1 MIVDSYIKKV
11 CTQILYGELNLN
23 VKGKKYYFQG
33 KNVGPSVHL
42 TVHKLSMLWDLYFR
56 GSVGLGDA
64 YIKGKFEADDLS
76 KFLEFGAMNEKA
88 FGGEMGGS
96 KLYRYLSKSYMSK
109 TQNSLGQ
116 SKKNIH
122 AHYDLGNDF
131 YEEWLDD
138 SLTYSSGFF
147 KTGKETLSQA
157 QRNKFDSLIKG
168 NEPQSGDHILEIGS
182 GWGSFAFYLISKYP
196 DITIDTLTI
205 SQEQYDFVKS
215 KIEENH
221 LQGKL
226 NVIFKDYREH
236 QGEYSRIYSIEMFEA
251 VGMQYWQIYFD
262 KIKDLL
268 KPSGVFSMQT
278 IVIFEELFDK
288 YSQKIDF
295 IQKYIFPG
303 GMLPTVKTLENIAY
317 EKKFDFLIK
326 NQMADS
332 YYQTLEMW
340 RQNFNHKWDKIK
352 NLGYSN
358 EFKRMWN
365 FYLSYCSGG
374 FKAKTID
381 VFQIDFTKNSNK

>member
-1 MIVDSYIKKV
+1 MIVDHYINKV
-11 CTQILYGELNLN
+11 CTQILYGELNLE

-33 KNVGPSVHL
+33 QNEGPSVHL

-76 KFLEFGAMNEKA
+76 KFLEFGAMNERA

-96 KLYRYLSKSYMSK
+96 KLYRYLSKSYMNK

-157 QRNKFDSLIKG
+157 QKNKFDSLING
-168 NEPQSGDHILEIGS
+168 NEPKFGDHVLEIGS

-278 IVIFEELFDK
+278 IVIFEGLFEK

-303 GMLPTVKTLENIAY
+303 GMLPTVKTLENIAI
-317 EKKFDFLIK
+317 EKKLDFFVK

-332 YYQTLEMW
+332 YHQTLEMW

-381 VFQIDFTKNSNK
+381 VFQIDFTKNSN

>member
-1 MIVDSYIKKV
+1 MIVDHYINKV
-11 CTQILYGELNLN
+11 CTQILYGELNLE

-33 KNVGPSVHL
+33 QNEGPSVHL

-76 KFLEFGAMNEKA
+76 KFLEFGAMNERA

-96 KLYRYLSKSYMSK
+96 KLYRYLSKSYMNK

-147 KTGKETLSQA
+147 KTGNETLSQA
-157 QRNKFDSLIKG
+157 QKNKFDSLIKG
-168 NEPQSGDHILEIGS
+168 NEPKSGDHVLEIGS

-278 IVIFEELFDK
+278 IVIFEGLFEK

-303 GMLPTVKTLENIAY
+303 GMLPTVKTLENIAI
-317 EKKFDFLIK
+317 EKKLDFFVK

-332 YYQTLEMW
+332 YHQTLEMW

-381 VFQIDFTKNSNK
+381 VFQIDFTKNSN

>member
-1 MIVDSYIKKV
+1 MIVDHYINKV
-11 CTQILYGELNLN
+11 CTQILYGELNLE

-33 KNVGPSVHL
+33 QNEGPSVHL

-96 KLYRYLSKSYMSK
+96 KLYRYLSKSYMHK

-147 KTGKETLSQA
+147 KTGNETLSQA
-157 QRNKFDSLIKG
+157 QKNKFDSLIKG
-168 NEPQSGDHILEIGS
+168 NEPKSGDHVLEIGS
-182 GWGSFAFYLISKYP
+182 GWGSFAFYLISKFP

-221 LQGKL
+221 LQENL

-278 IVIFEELFDK
+278 IVIFEGLFEK

-303 GMLPTVKTLENIAY
+303 GMLPTVKTLENIAI
-317 EKKFDFLIK
+317 EKKLDFFVK

-332 YYQTLEMW
+332 YHQTLEMW

-381 VFQIDFTKNSNK
+381 VFQIDFTKKQ

>member
-1 MIVDSYIKKV
+1 MIVDHYINKV
-11 CTQILYGELNLN
+11 CTQILYGELNLE

-33 KNVGPSVHL
+33 QNEGPSVHL

-96 KLYRYLSKSYMSK
+96 KLYRYLSKSYMNK

-147 KTGKETLSQA
+147 KTGNETLSQA
-157 QRNKFDSLIKG
+157 QKNKFDSLIKG
-168 NEPQSGDHILEIGS
+168 NEPKSGDHVLEIGS

-196 DITIDTLTI
+196 NITIDTLTI

-221 LQGKL
+221 LQGNL

-278 IVIFEELFDK
+278 IVIFEGLFEK

-303 GMLPTVKTLENIAY
+303 GMLPTVKTLENIAI
-317 EKKFDFLIK
+317 EKKLDFFVK

-332 YYQTLEMW
+332 YYQTLEIW

-381 VFQIDFTKNSNK
+381 VFQIDFTKNSN

>member
-1 MIVDSYIKKV
+1 MIVDHYINKV
-11 CTQILYGELNLN
+11 CTQILYGELNLE

-33 KNVGPSVHL
+33 QNEGPSVHL

-76 KFLEFGAMNEKA
+76 KFLEFGAMNERA

-96 KLYRYLSKSYMSK
+96 KLYRYLSKSYMNK

-147 KTGKETLSQA
+147 KTGNETLSQA
-157 QRNKFDSLIKG
+157 QKNKFDSLIKG
-168 NEPQSGDHILEIGS
+168 NEPKSGDHVLEIGS

-221 LQGKL
+221 LQGNL

-268 KPSGVFSMQT
+268 KPSGIFSMQT
-278 IVIFEELFDK
+278 IVIFEGLFEK

-303 GMLPTVKTLENIAY
+303 GMLPTVKTLENIAI
-317 EKKFDFLIK
+317 EKKLDFFVK

-332 YYQTLEMW
+332 YHQTLEMW

-381 VFQIDFTKNSNK
+381 VFQIDFTKNSN

>member
-1 MIVDSYIKKV
+1 MIIDHYINKV
-11 CTQILYGELNLN
+11 CTQILYGELNLE

-33 KNVGPSVHL
+33 QNEGPSVHL

-76 KFLEFGAMNEKA
+76 KFLEFGAMNERA

-96 KLYRYLSKSYMSK
+96 KLYRYLSRSYMNK

-157 QRNKFDSLIKG
+157 QKNKFDSLIKG
-168 NEPQSGDHILEIGS
+168 NEPQSGDHVLEIGS

-251 VGMQYWQIYFD
+251 VGMKYWQTYFD
-262 KIKDLL
+262 KVKDLL

-278 IVIFEELFDK
+278 IVIFEELFEK

-303 GMLPTVKTLENIAY
+303 GMLPTVKTLENIAI

-332 YYQTLEMW
+332 YHQTLEIW
-340 RQNFNHKWDKIK
+340 RQNFNHKWDTIK
-352 NLGYSN
+352 HLGYSN

-381 VFQIDFTKNSNK
+381 VFQIDFTKKSN

>member
-1 MIVDSYIKKV
+1 MIVDHYINKV
-11 CTQILYGELNLN
+11 CTQILYGELNLE

-33 KNVGPSVHL
+33 QNEGPSVHL

-56 GSVGLGDA
+56 GSVGLGEA

-76 KFLEFGAMNEKA
+76 KFLEFGAMNERA

-96 KLYRYLSKSYMSK
+96 KLYRYLSKSYMNK

-157 QRNKFDSLIKG
+157 QKNKFESLING
-168 NEPQSGDHILEIGS
+168 NEPKSGDHVLEIGS
-182 GWGSFAFYLISKYP
+182 GWGSFAFYLISKFP

-221 LQGKL
+221 LQGNL

-278 IVIFEELFDK
+278 IVIFEELFEK

-303 GMLPTVKTLENIAY
+303 GMLPTVKTLENIAI
-317 EKKFDFLIK
+317 EKKLDFFVK

-332 YYQTLEMW
+332 YHQTLEMW
-340 RQNFNHKWDKIK
+340 RQNFNYKWEKIK
-352 NLGYSN
+352 HLGYSN

-381 VFQIDFTKNSNK
+381 VFQIDFTKNSN

>member
-1 MIVDSYIKKV
+1 MIVDHYINKV
-11 CTQILYGELNLN
+11 CTQILYGELNLE

-33 KNVGPSVHL
+33 QNEGPSVHL

-56 GSVGLGDA
+56 GSVGLGEA

-88 FGGEMGGS
+88 FGSEMGGS
-96 KLYRYLSKSYMSK
+96 KLYRYLSKSYMNK

-157 QRNKFDSLIKG
+157 QKNKFDSLIKG
-168 NEPQSGDHILEIGS
+168 NEPKSGDHVLEIGS

-221 LQGKL
+221 LQGNL

-278 IVIFEELFDK
+278 IVIFEGLFEK

-303 GMLPTVKTLENIAY
+303 GMLPTVKTLENIAI
-317 EKKFDFLIK
+317 EKKLDFFVK

-332 YYQTLEMW
+332 YHQTLEMW

-381 VFQIDFTKNSNK
+381 VFQIDFTKNSN

>member
-1 MIVDSYIKKV
+1 MIIDHYINKV
-11 CTQILYGELNLN
+11 CTQILYGELNLE

-33 KNVGPSVHL
+33 QNEGPSVHL

-76 KFLEFGAMNEKA
+76 KFLEFGAMNERA

-96 KLYRYLSKSYMSK
+96 KLYRYLSKSYMNK

-157 QRNKFDSLIKG
+157 QKNKFDSLIKG
-168 NEPQSGDHILEIGS
+168 NEPQSGDHVLEIGS

-215 KIEENH
+215 KIEESH

-251 VGMQYWQIYFD
+251 VGMKYWQTYFD
-262 KIKDLL
+262 KVKDLL

-278 IVIFEELFDK
+278 IVIFEELFEK

-303 GMLPTVKTLENIAY
+303 GMLPTVKTLENIAI

-332 YYQTLEMW
+332 YHQTLEIW
-340 RQNFNHKWDKIK
+340 RQNFNHKWDTIK
-352 NLGYSN
+352 HLGYSN

-381 VFQIDFTKNSNK
+381 VFQIDFTKK

>member
-1 MIVDSYIKKV
+1 MIVDHYINKV
-11 CTQILYGELNLN
+11 CTQILYGELNLE

-33 KNVGPSVHL
+33 QNEGPSVHL

>member
-1 MIVDSYIKKV
+1 MIVDHYINKV
-11 CTQILYGELNLN
+11 CTQILYGELNLE

-33 KNVGPSVHL
+33 QNKGPSVHL

-96 KLYRYLSKSYMSK
+96 KLYRYLSKSYMNK

-147 KTGKETLSQA
+147 KTGNETLSQA
-157 QRNKFDSLIKG
+157 QKNKFDSLIKG
-168 NEPQSGDHILEIGS
+168 NEPKSGDHVLEIGS

-221 LQGKL
+221 LQGNL

-278 IVIFEELFDK
+278 IVIFEGLFEK

-303 GMLPTVKTLENIAY
+303 GMLPTVKTLENIAI
-317 EKKFDFLIK
+317 EKKLDFFVK

-332 YYQTLEMW
+332 YYQTLEIW

-381 VFQIDFTKNSNK
+381 VFQIDFTKNSN

>member
-1 MIVDSYIKKV
+1 MIVDHYINKV
-11 CTQILYGELNLN
+11 CTQILYGELNLE

-33 KNVGPSVHL
+33 QNDGPSVHL

-96 KLYRYLSKSYMSK
+96 KLYRYLSKSYMNK

-147 KTGKETLSQA
+147 KTGNETLSQA
-157 QRNKFDSLIKG
+157 QKNKFDSLIKG
-168 NEPQSGDHILEIGS
+168 NEPKSGDHVLEIGS
-182 GWGSFAFYLISKYP
+182 GWGSFAFYLISKFP

-221 LQGKL
+221 LQENL

-278 IVIFEELFDK
+278 IVIFEGLFEK
-288 YSQKIDF
+288 YTQKIDF

-303 GMLPTVKTLENIAY
+303 GMLPTVKTLENIAI
-317 EKKFDFLIK
+317 EKKLDFFVK

-332 YYQTLEMW
+332 YHQTLEMW

-381 VFQIDFTKNSNK
+381 VFQIDFTKNSN

>member
-1 MIVDSYIKKV
+1 MIIDHYINKV
-11 CTQILYGELNLN
+11 CTQILYGELNLE

-33 KNVGPSVHL
+33 QNKGPSVHL

-76 KFLEFGAMNEKA
+76 KFLEFGAMNERA

-96 KLYRYLSKSYMSK
+96 KLYRYLSKSYMNK

-157 QRNKFDSLIKG
+157 QKNKFDSLIKG
-168 NEPQSGDHILEIGS
+168 NEPQSGDHVLEIGS

-221 LQGKL
+221 LQGNL

-278 IVIFEELFDK
+278 IVIFEGLFEK

-303 GMLPTVKTLENIAY
+303 GMLPTVKTLENIAI
-317 EKKFDFLIK
+317 EKKLDFFVK

-332 YYQTLEMW
+332 YHQTLEMW

-381 VFQIDFTKNSNK
+381 VFQIDFTKKSN

>member
-1 MIVDSYIKKV
+1 MIVDHYINKV
-11 CTQILYGELNLN
+11 CTQILYGELNLE

-33 KNVGPSVHL
+33 QNEGPSVHL

-64 YIKGKFEADDLS
+64 YIKGKFEPDDLS

-96 KLYRYLSKSYMSK
+96 KLYRYLSKSYMHK

-157 QRNKFDSLIKG
+157 QKNKFESLIKG
-168 NEPQSGDHILEIGS
+168 NEPKSGDHVLEIGS

-221 LQGKL
+221 LQGNL

-278 IVIFEELFDK
+278 IVIFEGLFEK

-303 GMLPTVKTLENIAY
+303 GMLPTVKTLENIAI
-317 EKKFDFLIK
+317 EKKLDFFVK

-332 YYQTLEMW
+332 YHQTLEMW

-381 VFQIDFTKNSNK
+381 VFQIDFTKNSN

>member
-1 MIVDSYIKKV
+1 MIIDHYINKV
-11 CTQILYGELNLN
+11 CTQILYGELNLE

-33 KNVGPSVHL
+33 QNEGPSVHL
-42 TVHKLSMLWDLYFR
+42 TVHKFSMLWDLYFR

-76 KFLEFGAMNEKA
+76 KFLEFGAMNERA

-96 KLYRYLSKSYMSK
+96 KLYRYLSKSYMNK

-157 QRNKFDSLIKG
+157 QKNKFDSLIKG
-168 NEPQSGDHILEIGS
+168 NEPQSGDHVLEIGS

-205 SQEQYDFVKS
+205 SLEQYDFVKS

-251 VGMQYWQIYFD
+251 VGMKYWQTYFD
-262 KIKDLL
+262 KVKDLL

-278 IVIFEELFDK
+278 IVIFEELFEK

-303 GMLPTVKTLENIAY
+303 GMLPTVKTLENIAI
-317 EKKFDFLIK
+317 EKKLDFLIK

-332 YYQTLEMW
+332 YHQTLEIW
-340 RQNFNHKWDKIK
+340 RQNFNHKWDTIK
-352 NLGYSN
+352 HLGYSN

-381 VFQIDFTKNSNK
+381 VFQIDFTKKSN

>member
-1 MIVDSYIKKV
+1 LIIDHYINKV
-11 CTQILYGELNLN
+11 CTQILYGELNLE
-23 VKGKKYYFQG
+23 VKGKKYYFHGQ
-33 KNVGPSVHL
+33 NEGPSVHL

-76 KFLEFGAMNEKA
+76 KFLEFGAMNERA

-96 KLYRYLSKSYMSK
+96 KLYRYLSKSYMNK

-157 QRNKFDSLIKG
+157 QKNKFDSLIKG
-168 NEPQSGDHILEIGS
+168 NEPQSGDHVLEIGS

-215 KIEENH
+215 KIEESH

-251 VGMQYWQIYFD
+251 VGMKYWQTYFD
-262 KIKDLL
+262 KVKDLL

-278 IVIFEELFDK
+278 IVIFEELFEK

-303 GMLPTVKTLENIAY
+303 GMLPTVKTLENIAI
-317 EKKFDFLIK
+317 EKKLDFLIK

-332 YYQTLEMW
+332 YHQTLEIW
-340 RQNFNHKWDKIK
+340 RQNFNHKWDTIK
-352 NLGYSN
+352 HLGYSN

-381 VFQIDFTKNSNK
+381 VFQIDFTKKK

>member
-1 MIVDSYIKKV
+1 MIVDHYINKV
-11 CTQILYGELNLN
+11 CTQILYGELNLE

-33 KNVGPSVHL
+33 QNEGPSVHL

-56 GSVGLGDA
+56 GSVGLGEA

-76 KFLEFGAMNEKA
+76 KFLEFGAMNERA

-96 KLYRYLSKSYMSK
+96 KLYRYLSKSYMHK

-147 KTGKETLSQA
+147 KTGNETLSQA
-157 QRNKFDSLIKG
+157 QKNKFDSLIKG
-168 NEPQSGDHILEIGS
+168 NEPKSGDHVLEIGS

-221 LQGKL
+221 LQGNL

-268 KPSGVFSMQT
+268 KPSGIFSMQT
-278 IVIFEELFDK
+278 IVIFEGLFEK

-303 GMLPTVKTLENIAY
+303 GMLPTVKTLENIAI
-317 EKKFDFLIK
+317 EKKLDFFVK

-332 YYQTLEMW
+332 YHQTLEMW

-381 VFQIDFTKNSNK
+381 VFQIDFTKNSN

>member
-1 MIVDSYIKKV
+1 MIVDHYINKV
-11 CTQILYGELNLN
+11 CTQILYGELNLE

-33 KNVGPSVHL
+33 QNEGPSVHL

-76 KFLEFGAMNEKA
+76 KFLEFGAMNERA

-96 KLYRYLSKSYMSK
+96 KLYRYLSKSYMNK

-157 QRNKFDSLIKG
+157 QKNKFDSLIKG
-168 NEPQSGDHILEIGS
+168 NEPQSGDHVLEIGS
-182 GWGSFAFYLISKYP
+182 GWGSFTFYLISKYP

-221 LQGKL
+221 LQGNL

-278 IVIFEELFDK
+278 IVIFEGLFEK

-303 GMLPTVKTLENIAY
+303 GMLPTVKTLENIAI
-317 EKKFDFLIK
+317 EKKLDFFVK

-332 YYQTLEMW
+332 YHQTLEMW

-381 VFQIDFTKNSNK
+381 VFQIDFTKNSN

>member
-1 MIVDSYIKKV
+1 LIVDHYIKKV
-11 CTQILYGELNLN
+11 CTQILYGELNLV

-33 KNVGPSVHL
+33 QNEGPSVHL

-96 KLYRYLSKSYMSK
+96 KLYRYLSKSYMNK

-147 KTGKETLSQA
+147 KTGNETLSQA
-157 QRNKFDSLIKG
+157 QKNKFDSLIKG
-168 NEPQSGDHILEIGS
+168 NEPKSGDHVLEIGS
-182 GWGSFAFYLISKYP
+182 GWGSFAFYLISKFP

-221 LQGKL
+221 LQENL

-278 IVIFEELFDK
+278 IVIFEGLFEK

-303 GMLPTVKTLENIAY
+303 GMLPTVKTLENIAI
-317 EKKFDFLIK
+317 EKKLDFFVK

-332 YYQTLEMW
+332 YHQTLEMW

-381 VFQIDFTKNSNK
+381 VFQIDFTKNSN

>member
-1 MIVDSYIKKV
+1 MIVDHYINKV
-11 CTQILYGELNLN
+11 CTQILYGELNLE

-33 KNVGPSVHL
+33 QNEGPSVNL

-96 KLYRYLSKSYMSK
+96 KLYRYFSKSYMNK
-109 TQNSLGQ
+109 TKNSLGQ

-182 GWGSFAFYLISKYP
+182 GWGSFAFYLNSKYP

>member
-1 MIVDSYIKKV
+1 MIIDHYINKV
-11 CTQILYGELNLN
+11 CTQILYGELNLE

-33 KNVGPSVHL
+33 QNEGPSVHL

-76 KFLEFGAMNEKA
+76 KFLEFGAMNERA

-96 KLYRYLSKSYMSK
+96 KLYRYLSKSYMNK

-147 KTGKETLSQA
+147 KTGKETLPQA
-157 QRNKFDSLIKG
+157 QKNKFDSLIKG
-168 NEPQSGDHILEIGS
+168 NEPQSGDHVLEIGS

-251 VGMQYWQIYFD
+251 VGMQYWQTYFD
-262 KIKDLL
+262 KVKDLL
-268 KPSGVFSMQT
+268 KPSGIFSMQT
-278 IVIFEELFDK
+278 IVIFEELFEK

-303 GMLPTVKTLENIAY
+303 GMLPTVKTLENIAI
-317 EKKFDFLIK
+317 EKKLDFFIK

-332 YYQTLEMW
+332 YHQTLEMW
-340 RQNFNHKWDKIK
+340 RQNFNHKWDTIK
-352 NLGYSN
+352 HLGYSN

-381 VFQIDFTKNSNK
+381 VFQIDFTKKQ

>member
-1 MIVDSYIKKV
+1 MIVDHYINKV
-11 CTQILYGELNLN
+11 CTQILYGELNLE

-33 KNVGPSVHL
+33 QNEGPSVHL

-76 KFLEFGAMNEKA
+76 KFLEFGAMNERA

-96 KLYRYLSKSYMSK
+96 KLYRYLSKSYIHK

-157 QRNKFDSLIKG
+157 QKNKFDSLIKG
-168 NEPQSGDHILEIGS
+168 NEPKSGDHVLEIGS

-221 LQGKL
+221 LQGNL

-268 KPSGVFSMQT
+268 KPSGIFSMQT
-278 IVIFEELFDK
+278 IVIFEGLFEK

-303 GMLPTVKTLENIAY
+303 GMLPTVKTLENIAI
-317 EKKFDFLIK
+317 EKKLDFFVK

-332 YYQTLEMW
+332 YHQTLEMW

-381 VFQIDFTKNSNK
+381 VFQIDFTKNSN

>member
-1 MIVDSYIKKV
+1 MIVDHYINKV
-11 CTQILYGELNLN
+11 CTQILYGELNLE

-33 KNVGPSVHL
+33 QNEGPSVHL

-76 KFLEFGAMNEKA
+76 KFLEFGAMNERA

-96 KLYRYLSKSYMSK
+96 KLYRYLSKSYMNK

-147 KTGKETLSQA
+147 KTGNETLSQA
-157 QRNKFDSLIKG
+157 QKNKFDSLIKG
-168 NEPQSGDHILEIGS
+168 NEPKSGDHVLEIGS

-221 LQGKL
+221 LQENL

-278 IVIFEELFDK
+278 IVIFEGLFEK

-303 GMLPTVKTLENIAY
+303 GMLPTVKTLENIAI
-317 EKKFDFLIK
+317 EKKLDFFVK

-332 YYQTLEMW
+332 YHQTLEMW

-381 VFQIDFTKNSNK
+381 VFQIDFTKNSN

>member
-1 MIVDSYIKKV
+1 MIIDHYINKV
-11 CTQILYGELNLN
+11 CTQILYGELNLE

-33 KNVGPSVHL
+33 QNEGPSVHL
-42 TVHKLSMLWDLYFR
+42 TVHKLLMLWDLFFR

-76 KFLEFGAMNEKA
+76 KFLEFGAMNERA

-96 KLYRYLSKSYMSK
+96 KLYRYLSKSYMNK

-147 KTGKETLSQA
+147 KTGNETLSQA
-157 QRNKFDSLIKG
+157 QKNKFDSLIKG
-168 NEPQSGDHILEIGS
+168 NEPKSGDHVLEIGS
-182 GWGSFAFYLISKYP
+182 GWGSFAFYLISKFP

-251 VGMQYWQIYFD
+251 VGMQYWQTYFD
-262 KIKDLL
+262 KAVSYTHL
-268 KPSGVFSMQT
+268 T
-278 IVIFEELFDK
+278 
-288 YSQKIDF
+288 
-295 IQKYIFPG
+295 
-303 GMLPTVKTLENIAY
+303 LPTILRV
-317 EKKFDFLIK
+317 
-326 NQMADS
+326 
-332 YYQTLEMW
+332 
-340 RQNFNHKWDKIK
+340 
-352 NLGYSN
+352 
-358 EFKRMWN
+358 
-365 FYLSYCSGG
+365 
-374 FKAKTID
+374 
-381 VFQIDFTKNSNK
+381 

>member
-1 MIVDSYIKKV
+1 MIIDHYINKV
-11 CTQILYGELNLN
+11 CTQILYGELNLE

-33 KNVGPSVHL
+33 QNEGPSVHL
-42 TVHKLSMLWDLYFR
+42 TVHKFSMLWDLYFR

-76 KFLEFGAMNEKA
+76 KFLEFGAMNERA

-96 KLYRYLSKSYMSK
+96 KLYRYLSKSYMNK

-157 QRNKFDSLIKG
+157 QKNKFDSLIKG
-168 NEPQSGDHILEIGS
+168 NEPQSGDHVLEIGS

-278 IVIFEELFDK
+278 IVIFEGLFEK

-303 GMLPTVKTLENIAY
+303 GMLPTVKTLENIAI
-317 EKKFDFLIK
+317 EKKLDFFVK

-332 YYQTLEMW
+332 YHQTLEMW

-381 VFQIDFTKNSNK
+381 VFQIDFTKNSN

>member
-1 MIVDSYIKKV
+1 MIIDHYINKV
-11 CTQILYGELNLN
+11 CTQILYGELNLE

-33 KNVGPSVHL
+33 QNEGPSVHL

-76 KFLEFGAMNEKA
+76 KFLEFGAMNERA

-96 KLYRYLSKSYMSK
+96 KLYRYLSKSYMNK

-157 QRNKFDSLIKG
+157 QKNKFDSLIKG
-168 NEPQSGDHILEIGS
+168 NEPQSGDHVLEIGS

-251 VGMQYWQIYFD
+251 VGMQYWQTYFD
-262 KIKDLL
+262 KVKDLL
-268 KPSGVFSMQT
+268 KPSGIFSMQT
-278 IVIFEELFDK
+278 IVIFEELFEK

-303 GMLPTVKTLENIAY
+303 GMLPTVKTLENIAI
-317 EKKFDFLIK
+317 EKKLDFFIK

-332 YYQTLEMW
+332 YHQTLEIW
-340 RQNFNHKWDKIK
+340 RQNFNHKWETIK
-352 NLGYSN
+352 HLGYSN

-381 VFQIDFTKNSNK
+381 VFQIDFTKKQ

>member
-1 MIVDSYIKKV
+1 MIIDHYINKV
-11 CTQILYGELNLN
+11 CTQILYGELNLE

-33 KNVGPSVHL
+33 QNEGPSVHL
-42 TVHKLSMLWDLYFR
+42 TVHKLSMLWDLFFR

-76 KFLEFGAMNEKA
+76 KFLEFGAMNERA

-96 KLYRYLSKSYMSK
+96 KLYRYLSKSYMNK

-157 QRNKFDSLIKG
+157 QKNKFDSLIKG
-168 NEPQSGDHILEIGS
+168 NEPQSGDHVLEIGS

-215 KIEENH
+215 KIEESH

-251 VGMQYWQIYFD
+251 VGMKYWQTYFD
-262 KIKDLL
+262 KVKDLL

-278 IVIFEELFDK
+278 IVIFEELFEK

-303 GMLPTVKTLENIAY
+303 GMLPTVKTLENIAI
-317 EKKFDFLIK
+317 EKKLDFLIK

-332 YYQTLEMW
+332 YHQTLEIW
-340 RQNFNHKWDKIK
+340 RQNFNHKWDTIK
-352 NLGYSN
+352 HLGYSN

-381 VFQIDFTKNSNK
+381 VFQIDFTKK